1 MNYCPAGSCLVN
13 RLSDT
18 LLAQA
23 VPDAQ
28 ITTGQ
33 ALAASLALFIFVSSL
48 TMLVRWGQRYFRQ
61 GNTLPLARR
70 PFLTVPPTVTWFTA
84 MLSLVWVAA
93 QLAVSFSPAE
103 KPADVATETGIE
115 GETPPVD
122 SQSES
127 APVSTK
133 NQDEQLRDAR
143 GNIFAILQMN
153 AILTTGLGISVLI
166 ATLRSR
172 SRIQTHTSS
181 LNNNEQTAD
190 PTSASETDRYSS
202 LTDLPLSSSPS
213 DASVIPDRS
222 LVNSPSTEFPVSL
235 DSSGSATDPDPEPF
249 SFRAELVYAIEV
261 FLVAWFPTM
270 FLRFLLVELISQV
283 TGEVPESNPLL
294 ELLRS
299 GPGQEL
305 MLLIALTAVV
315 VAPIAEELQFRVVLL
330 GGLLQAGRPQVAW
343 LFSSA
348 LFAMAHGFP
357 DSLALL
363 PLSFL
368 LGYAY
373 MRRRSYVAVMLV
385 HFLFNLSNIA
395 LAMLSLPQPP
405 IS

>member
-1 MNYCPAGSCLVN
+1 MNC
-13 RLSDT
+13 LSDMP
-18 LLAQA
+18 LAQA
-23 VPDAQ
+23 APDVQ

-33 ALAASLALFIFVSSL
+33 ALAASLAMFIFASSL
-48 TMLVRWGQRYFRQ
+48 TMLIRWGQRYFKQ
-61 GNTLPLARR
+61 GHTLPLARR
-70 PFLTVPPTVTWFTA
+70 PFLTMPATVTWFTV

-93 QLAVSFSPAE
+93 QLAVSFGPVE
-103 KPADVATETGIE
+103 KPADVSTETGSE
-115 GETPPVD
+115 TETPSAG

-127 APVSTK
+127 TPITTK
-133 NQDEQLRDAR
+133 SQDEQLRDAR
-143 GNIFAILQMN
+143 SNIFAILQMN
-153 AILTTGLGISVLI
+153 AILTIGLGISVLI

-172 SRIQTHTSS
+172 SGIGTQTSA
-181 LNNNEQTAD
+181 LFNKEQTTD
-190 PTSASETDRYSS
+190 PTFAPEADRYSS
-202 LTDLPLSSSPS
+202 LTDLPLSSVHS
-213 DASVIPDRS
+213 DTPGFPQHTIATIQ
-222 LVNSPSTEFPVSL
+222 STETPYAI
-235 DSSGSATDPDPEPF
+235 DDSGSTTNPEPF
-249 SFRAELVYAIEV
+249 SFRNEFVYAVEV
-261 FLVAWFPTM
+261 FLVAWLPTM
-270 FLRFLLVELISQV
+270 LLRFLLVELISQV

-315 VAPIAEELQFRVVLL
+315 VAPIAEELQFRVVVL
-330 GGLLQAGRPQVAW
+330 GGLLQAGRPQIAW
-343 LFSSA
+343 LFSSV

>member
-1 MNYCPAGSCLVN
+1 MNC
-13 RLSDT
+13 LSDMP
-18 LLAQA
+18 LAQA
-23 VPDAQ
+23 APDVQ

-33 ALAASLALFIFVSSL
+33 ALAASLAMFIFASSL

-93 QLAVSFSPAE
+93 QLAISFAPTEKTAEVSR
-103 KPADVATETGIE
+103 ETGIE
-115 GETPPVD
+115 SDRPSVD

-127 APVSTK
+127 APVTTQ
-133 NQDEQLRDAR
+133 NQDEQLRHAR
-143 GNIFAILQMN
+143 SNIFAILQMN
-153 AILTTGLGISVLI
+153 ALVTIGLGISVLN

-172 SRIQTHTSS
+172 SQIQTHTSA
-181 LNNNEQTAD
+181 LHNKEQTTD
-190 PTSASETDRYSS
+190 HTLASDADRYSS
-202 LTDLPLSSSPS
+202 LTDLPLSSIHS
-213 DASVIPDRS
+213 DASVIADPS
-222 LVNSPSTEFPVSL
+222 PIKNPSTEFPVSL
-235 DSSGSATDPDPEPF
+235 DSSGSDTDPEPF
-249 SFRAELVYAIEV
+249 SFRNEFVYAIEV
-261 FLVAWFPTM
+261 FLAAWLPTM
-270 FLRFLLVELISQV
+270 LLRFLLVELISQM

-330 GGLLQAGRPQVAW
+330 GGLLQAGRPQIAW
-343 LFSSA
+343 ILSSA

-395 LAMLSLPQPP
+395 LAMLSLP
-405 IS
+405 

>member
-1 MNYCPAGSCLVN
+1 MNC
-13 RLSDT
+13 LSDMP
-18 LLAQA
+18 LAQA
-23 VPDAQ
+23 APDVQ

-33 ALAASLALFIFVSSL
+33 ALAASLAMFIFASSL
-48 TMLVRWGQRYFRQ
+48 TMLIRWGQRYFKQ
-61 GNTLPLARR
+61 GHTLPLAQR
-70 PFLTVPPTVTWFTA
+70 PFLTVPATVTWFTV
-84 MLSLVWVAA
+84 MLSVVWVAA
-93 QLAVSFSPAE
+93 QLAVSFGPVE
-103 KPADVATETGIE
+103 KPADVSTETGSE
-115 GETPPVD
+115 TETPIAG

-127 APVSTK
+127 TPITTK
-133 NQDEQLRDAR
+133 SQDEQLRDAR
-143 GNIFAILQMN
+143 SNIFAILQMN
-153 AILTTGLGISVLI
+153 AILTIGLGISVLI

-172 SRIQTHTSS
+172 SRIGTQTSA
-181 LNNNEQTAD
+181 LFNKEQTTA
-190 PTSASETDRYSS
+190 PTFAPEADRYSS
-202 LTDLPLSSSPS
+202 LTDLQLSSVHS
-213 DASVIPDRS
+213 DAPGFPQHTIATIQ
-222 LVNSPSTEFPVSL
+222 STETPYAI
-235 DSSGSATDPDPEPF
+235 DDSGSTTNPEPF
-249 SFRAELVYAIEV
+249 SFRNEFVYAVEV
-261 FLVAWFPTM
+261 FLVAWLPTM
-270 FLRFLLVELISQV
+270 LLRFLLVELISQV

-315 VAPIAEELQFRVVLL
+315 VAPIAEEMQFRVVLL
-330 GGLLQAGRPQVAW
+330 GGLLQAGRPQIAL
-343 LFSSA
+343 LFSSV

>member
-1 MNYCPAGSCLVN
+1 MK

-23 VPDAQ
+23 VPDAR

-93 QLAVSFSPAE
+93 QLAVSFSPVE
-103 KPADVATETGIE
+103 KPADVSTETGIE

-153 AILTTGLGISVLI
+153 AILTIGLGFSVLI

-172 SRIQTHTSS
+172 SRIQTHTAS
-181 LNNNEQTAD
+181 LYNKEQTAD
-190 PTSASETDRYSS
+190 PTLASETDQYSS

-222 LVNSPSTEFPVSL
+222 LVKSPSTEFPVSL
-235 DSSGSATDPDPEPF
+235 DSSGSATDPDPDPEPF

-405 IS
+405 MS

>member
-1 MNYCPAGSCLVN
+1 MNC
-13 RLSDT
+13 LSDMP
-18 LLAQA
+18 LAQA
-23 VPDAQ
+23 APDVQ

-33 ALAASLALFIFVSSL
+33 VLAASLAMFMFASSL
-48 TMLVRWGQRYFRQ
+48 TMLIRWSQRYFKQ
-61 GNTLPLARR
+61 GQTLPLARR
-70 PFLTVPPTVTWFTA
+70 PFLTVPATVTWFTA

-93 QLAVSFSPAE
+93 QLAVSFGPAE
-103 KPADVATETGIE
+103 KPADVSTETGSE
-115 GETPPVD
+115 GETPTAD

-127 APVSTK
+127 TPVTTK

-143 GNIFAILQMN
+143 SNIFAIIQMN
-153 AILTTGLGISVLI
+153 AILTIGLGTSVLI

-172 SRIQTHTSS
+172 SRITTQTSA
-181 LNNNEQTAD
+181 LCNEEQSTD
-190 PTSASETDRYSS
+190 PTFATEAIGYSS
-202 LTDLPLSSSPS
+202 LTDLPLSSVHS
-213 DASVIPDRS
+213 DAPGFPQPATAAIQSVETPYAID
-222 LVNSPSTEFPVSL
+222 
-235 DSSGSATDPDPEPF
+235 DSSPTTNPEPF
-249 SFRAELVYAIEV
+249 SFRNEFAYAVEV
-261 FLVAWFPTM
+261 FLAAWLPTM
-270 FLRFLLVELISQV
+270 LLRFLLVELISQV

-305 MLLIALTAVV
+305 MLLIAVTAVV

-330 GGLLQAGRPQVAW
+330 GGLLQAGRPQIAW
-343 LFSSA
+343 LFSSV

>member
-1 MNYCPAGSCLVN
+1 MNC
-13 RLSDT
+13 LSDMP
-18 LLAQA
+18 LAQA
-23 VPDAQ
+23 APDVQ

-33 ALAASLALFIFVSSL
+33 ALAASLAMFIFASSL
-48 TMLVRWGQRYFRQ
+48 TMLIRWGQRYFKQ
-61 GNTLPLARR
+61 GHTLPLAQR
-70 PFLTVPPTVTWFTA
+70 PFLTVPATVTWFTV

-93 QLAVSFSPAE
+93 QLAVSFGPVE
-103 KPADVATETGIE
+103 KPADVSTETGSE
-115 GETPPVD
+115 TETPIAG

-127 APVSTK
+127 TPITTK
-133 NQDEQLRDAR
+133 SQDEQLRDAR
-143 GNIFAILQMN
+143 SNIFAILQMN
-153 AILTTGLGISVLI
+153 AILTIGLGISVLI

-172 SRIQTHTSS
+172 SRIGTQTSA
-181 LNNNEQTAD
+181 LFNKEQTTA
-190 PTSASETDRYSS
+190 PTFAPEADRYSS
-202 LTDLPLSSSPS
+202 LTDLQLSSVHS
-213 DASVIPDRS
+213 DAPGFPQHTIATIQ
-222 LVNSPSTEFPVSL
+222 STETPYAI
-235 DSSGSATDPDPEPF
+235 DDSGSTTNPEPF
-249 SFRAELVYAIEV
+249 SFRNEFVYAVEV
-261 FLVAWFPTM
+261 FLVAWLPTM
-270 FLRFLLVELISQV
+270 LLRFLLVELISQV

-315 VAPIAEELQFRVVLL
+315 VAPIAEEMQFRVVLL
-330 GGLLQAGRPQVAW
+330 GGLLQAGRPQIAL
-343 LFSSA
+343 LFSSV